1 MRLFLLRMYFY
12 FFRRTDSLECCI
24 KQPQSY
30 LKNQKIEI
38 KFVLKILFYA
48 VFIRRLHLF
57 KSSRREIFCK
67 SFAKFTEKHLRR
79 SLIQNNVAGCCFCS
93 LSGIYKRQI
102 LTHVPAF
109 PFYFL
114 SQCSDLPFENFVL
127 YLHCDLDIRSVFR
140 NLLNI

>member
-48 VFIRRLHLF
+48 VFISKLHLF
-57 KSSRREIFCK
+57 KSSRREIFYK

-93 LSGIYKRQI
+93 LSGISYIKDK
-102 LTHVPAF
+102 
-109 PFYFL
+109 FL
-114 SQCSDLPFENFVL
+114 PMFRHFLFIFF
-127 YLHCDLDIRSVFR
+127 RSVLTLPLKISYCIYTVILISEVYSETF
-140 NLLNI
+140 